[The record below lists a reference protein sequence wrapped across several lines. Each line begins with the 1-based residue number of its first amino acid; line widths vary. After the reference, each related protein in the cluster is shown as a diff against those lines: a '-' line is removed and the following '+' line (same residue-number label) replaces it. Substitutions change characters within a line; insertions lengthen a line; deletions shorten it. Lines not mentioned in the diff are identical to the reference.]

1 MTRSFL
7 EFAQERGEQQ
17 RVTWKRV
24 ANRDGNV
31 FIAAD
36 GELFQVDLATG
47 SATSLA
53 HFKFKGGEEPTNL
66 EIVDGN
72 FLLAS
77 SQKKLLDTDADHHR
91 SDVARLK
98 ESAAKAHEAYR
109 RAVLDWASPETSQFS
124 MVSYATMIDG
134 LEELAGRLRASS
146 TELPT
151 EDRIELD
158 ADLVRLDEIIGR
170 WRASMLSSMG
180 GTVA

>member
-1 MTRSFL
+1 M
-7 EFAQERGEQQ
+7 AERVRGLNQTGDLIVMSRLLVLQ
-17 RVTWKRV
+17 TKR
-24 ANRDGNV
+24 
-31 FIAAD
+31 
-36 GELFQVDLATG
+36 L
-47 SATSLA
+47 
-53 HFKFKGGEEPTNL
+53 
-66 EIVDGN
+66 
-72 FLLAS
+72 LLAS

-91 SDVARLK
+91 SEVARLK
-98 ESAAKAHEAYR
+98 ESAARAHEEYR

-134 LEELAGRLRASS
+134 LEELAGRLRKSS
-146 TELPT
+146 IELPT